1 MVGIVAYGGYVPR
14 LRLARKAVAEANAWF
29 NAGLKGMAKD
39 EKAICNWDEDALTM
53 AVEAARDCL
62 VGVDRNTLKAVYL
75 ASTTLPFQDRLNS
88 GVVCEALTLGD
99 NTETLDIT
107 SSQRAAT
114 SGLIAAMRAVEAG
127 AGPLLFLTAEK
138 RRTRAAS
145 PQEMNYGDGAAALLL
160 DKGPGIAE
168 LVAHES
174 MATDF
179 VDHYR
184 GAGNSYDYTWEERWI
199 RDEGYNKIVPP
210 VVKALLDKTKLKGA
224 DIAKFVMPCTLR
236 GVAGGIAKK
245 QGIAETAVHDN
256 LHASMG
262 DAGAAHPLVLLVH
275 AMQDCKPGD
284 KVMLVSFGQGCD
296 ALLFEVKPAIA
307 DLKPRNG
314 IKGFLARRKSE
325 SNYNKFLA
333 FNEVVDQEKGM
344 RAELDKQTALTT
356 LYRKRGMLMGLVGGK
371 CRQCGTLQYPKSKI
385 CVNPNCNAMHM
396 QDDHPFADMPA
407 RILSYTADLLTY
419 SPDPPQ
425 HYGMV
430 QFEDGG
436 RLMADFTD
444 VDVGKVDA
452 GMPMR
457 MVFRVKEYDAARGF
471 TKYFWKATPAGE
483 GKAG

>member
-1 MVGIVAYGGYVPR
+1 
-14 LRLARKAVAEANAWF
+14 
-29 NAGLKGMAKD
+29 
-39 EKAICNWDEDALTM
+39 
-53 AVEAARDCL
+53 
-62 VGVDRNTLKAVYL
+62 
-75 ASTTLPFQDRLNS
+75 
-88 GVVCEALTLGD
+88 
-99 NTETLDIT
+99 
-107 SSQRAAT
+107 
-114 SGLIAAMRAVEAG
+114 MRAVEAG

-174 MATDF
+174 VTTDF

-184 GAGNSYDYTWEERWI
+184 GDGRAYDYAWEERWI

-210 VVKALLDKTKLKGA
+210 VIKALLDKTKLKGG

-236 GVAGGIAKK
+236 GLAASIAKK
-245 QGIAETAVHDN
+245 QGIADTAVHDN

-275 AMQDCKPGD
+275 ALQEAKPGD
-284 KVMLVSFGQGCD
+284 KIMLVSFGQGCD

-307 DLKPRNG
+307 DLKPRQG
-314 IKGFLARRKSE
+314 IKGYLARRKPE
-325 SNYNKFLA
+325 TNYNKFLA

-344 RAELDKQTALTT
+344 RAELDKQTALST
-356 LYRKRGMLMGLVGGK
+356 LYRKRDMLLGMVGGK

-385 CVNPNCNAMHM
+385 CVNPNCNAMHS

-457 MVFRVKEYDAARGF
+457 MVFRVKEYDPARGF

-483 GKAG
+483 AKAG